1 MASNFLVMRLR
12 REPCGTYGLQKLA
25 AGGHCSHGLFS
36 PLKGCNYLVV
46 YPYASCRPGR
56 EPARLRPSL
65 LKATSIS
72 WPLLSPCP
80 PHLCHLLA
88 ACRWLPAPLRG
99 CRRWGAAGTVTL
111 CYDQRSWPL
120 MPLWRGSKVASP
132 HSRSSQTSREPVG
145 RCSVV
150 TELPGLSWRL
160 PPRSGH
166 PHGCCPWVGGGCC
179 GRGYLAPL
187 WARSCVELL
196 LHRYLLCGVSSVSP
210 IQVF

>member
-1 MASNFLVMRLR
+1 MGCRSWQQ
-12 REPCGTYGLQKLA
+12 EDTA
-25 AGGHCSHGLFS
+25 AMGFS
-36 PLKGCNYLVV
+36 PPLKGCNYLVV
-46 YPYASCRPGR
+46 YPYASCRPGW

-65 LKATSIS
+65 PKATSIS

-88 ACRWLPAPLRG
+88 ACRCLPAPPRG
-99 CRRWGAAGTVTL
+99 CGRWGAAGTVTL
-111 CYDQRSWPL
+111 CYDPRSWPL
-120 MPLWRGSKVASP
+120 MPLWRGSKVALP
-132 HSRSSQTSREPVG
+132 RSRSSQISREPVG

-150 TELPGLSWRL
+150 TELPGLSWSL

-179 GRGYLAPL
+179 GLGYLAPL

-196 LHRYLLCGVSSVSP
+196 LHRYLLRGISSVSP